1 MPLAAR
7 AQQPAMPVIGFLSGA
22 TPESAREPIFTPFH
36 RGLGEAGYVEG
47 RNVSIEY
54 RWAEGHNERLPELAA
69 DLVRRQV
76 AVIAVGGSTP
86 GALAAKA
93 ATQSVSI
100 VFLIGTDPVAA
111 GIVLSLARPGGN
123 ITGCTILNAQIIS
136 KGFQLLRE
144 LVPAVRRVGMLVN
157 PTNRV
162 QAGIETKE
170 AQAAAKI
177 FEVHLVT
184 VAASTP
190 GDIEAAFATLLAE
203 HVGAL
208 LVSGEYFFT
217 TQRNRLIALA
227 SEHRLP
233 TVYGNREI
241 TASGGLMS

>member
-1 MPLAAR
+1 
-7 AQQPAMPVIGFLSGA
+7 
-22 TPESAREPIFTPFH
+22 
-36 RGLGEAGYVEG
+36 
-47 RNVSIEY
+47 
-54 RWAEGHNERLPELAA
+54 
-69 DLVRRQV
+69 
-76 AVIAVGGSTP
+76 
-86 GALAAKA
+86 
-93 ATQSVSI
+93 
-100 VFLIGTDPVAA
+100 
-111 GIVLSLARPGGN
+111 
-123 ITGCTILNAQIIS
+123 
-136 KGFQLLRE
+136 
-144 LVPAVRRVGMLVN
+144 VN